1 MSDDKGGEL
10 LDQLVS
16 LLARAMDA
24 MGLNGKRLRWK
35 WTLRKKQMAEQK
47 EEASV
52 MLRSA
57 RGAHK
62 MCPSCRALVPR
73 SSRTCSECGA
83 SLSGVTSPGFG
94 RVLAQIFPGATAATS
109 LILLVNGFWFAMML
123 MAQMKTGE
131 GGGLGLLRAFDGR
144 MLYRFGSG
152 YGIAIL
158 YGEWWRLITPIFLH
172 GGILHFGFNSYVL
185 LQLGPL
191 VEAEYGRDRFW
202 IVYLTCGIAGNV
214 LAALFVP
221 GIPVVGAS
229 GAIFG
234 LVGIL
239 IVHSGRR
246 GGFGGQQLRS
256 RLMRWAFLMFVIS
269 LMPGISLSAHAGGFL
284 GGLALGLVVPAGEIR
299 NRAAARAWEILAV
312 ACALLVLFS
321 FYKIAVHGSP

>member
-1 MSDDKGGEL
+1 LREDEDGGL
-10 LDQLVS
+10 LDRLVG
-16 LLARAMDA
+16 LLAEVMDA
-24 MGLNGKRLRWK
+24 VGLNGRRLRWK
-35 WTLRKKQMAEQK
+35 WTQRKKQMAERK

-57 RGAHK
+57 RGAYK

-73 SSRTCSECGA
+73 TSRTCSECGA
-83 SLSGVTSPGFG
+83 SLSGVTTPGFG

-131 GGGLGLLRAFDGR
+131 GGGLGLLSAFDGR

-152 YGIAIL
+152 YGIAVL
-158 YGEWWRLITPIFLH
+158 YGQWWRLITPIFLH

-191 VEAEYGRDRFW
+191 VESEYGRDRFW
-202 IVYLTCGIAGNV
+202 IVYLACGIVGNV
-214 LAALFVP
+214 LAAVFAP
-221 GIPVVGAS
+221 SHPVVGAS

-234 LVGIL
+234 LIGVL

-246 GGFGGQQLRS
+246 GGFGGQQLRR
-256 RLMRWAFLMFVIS
+256 RLIQWAFLMFVIS

-284 GGLALGLVVPAGEIR
+284 AGLALGWVVPAGEIH
-299 NRAAARAWEILAV
+299 NRSAARVWEILAV
-312 ACALLVLFS
+312 ACVLLVVYS
-321 FYKIAVHGSP
+321 FYQIAVHGSP

>member
-1 MSDDKGGEL
+1 LGEDEGGGL
-10 LDQLVS
+10 LDELVE

-24 MGLNGKRLRWK
+24 VGLNGRRLRWK
-35 WTLRKKQMAEQK
+35 WNQRKKQMAEQK

-57 RGAHK
+57 RGSHK

-73 SSRTCSECGA
+73 SAKACSECGA

-94 RVLAQIFPGATAATS
+94 RVLTQIFPGATAATS
-109 LILLVNGFWFAMML
+109 LILLTNGFWFAMML

-131 GGGLGLLRAFDGR
+131 GGGLGLFRAFDGR
-144 MLYRFGSG
+144 LLYRFGSG
-152 YGIAIL
+152 YGIAII

-202 IVYLTCGIAGNV
+202 IVYLLCGIAGNV

-234 LVGIL
+234 LVGLL

-246 GGFGGQQLRS
+246 GGFGGRQLRS
-256 RLMRWAFLMFVIS
+256 RLIQWAFLMFVIS

-284 GGLALGLVVPAGEIR
+284 GGLALGWLVPAGEIR
-299 NRAAARAWEILAV
+299 NRTAARVWEVLAV
-312 ACALLVLFS
+312 VCVLLVVFS
-321 FYKIAVHGSP
+321 FYRIAVHGSP